1 MFLHEDAAFPRF
13 SLNVHGS
20 VVKHLGIRRHCVEK
34 CGLLFSPHLFYLNTS
49 GHKCINT
56 IKWVWIELPVD
67 QTLSAFRECYA
78 RFPLFKTSI
87 ICIPFRSLWSHVSAS
102 ANSARVCSTNTA
114 AFASNETRVHASLHR
129 VKWARNYAR
138 LNSRR
143 GFHPFCASCVGFG
156 AWLFWVIEGLIFISC
171 FFFLFFFSSTS

>member
-49 GHKCINT
+49 RHKCINA
-56 IKWVWIELPVD
+56 IKSLNR
-67 QTLSAFRECYA
+67 TASGSNFAFRECYE

-87 ICIPFRSLWSHVSAS
+87 ICILFRSLWSHVSAS

-156 AWLFWVIEGLIFISC
+156 AWLF
-171 FFFLFFFSSTS
+171 